1 MTLYERMAEY
11 ALNHRATPADLPAG
25 ELGKSLALFHQS
37 LVEAGLEADGP
48 ENNPRLTA
56 TAADIAPFHLSHFIV
71 AFLPFNSVSKMEE
84 INPILFEVYSF
95 IEWLAGKGDATG
107 LGGINLDSLM
117 RELSGEQPRCLKLSH
132 LLDAEAQRVLEFPP
146 AILAT
151 RATLFRVVK
160 ISRDHLHLQCP
171 CEDDI
176 YSLQLSASILKEVR
190 QADHLDLVIGD
201 AEDRWVILEAS
212 RVFPGAG
219 GDAS

>member
-11 ALNHRATPADLPAG
+11 ALKHRATPADLPAG

-37 LVEAGLEADGP
+37 LVEAGLETDGP
-48 ENNPRLTA
+48 ETQPRLTA
-56 TAADIAPFHLSHFIV
+56 KAADIAPFHLSHFIV
-71 AFLPFNSVSKMEE
+71 AFLPFNSVTEKEE

-95 IEWLAGKGDATG
+95 LEWLAGEGDAPG
-107 LGGINLDSLM
+107 LRGIKLDSLM
-117 RELSGEQPRCLKLSH
+117 RELSAEQPRCLKLSH

-146 AILAT
+146 PILAT

-160 ISRDHLHLQCP
+160 ISGDHLHLQCP
-171 CEDDI
+171 CEEDV
-176 YSLQLSASILKEVR
+176 YSLRLSENILQEVR
-190 QADHLDLVIGD
+190 PADHLDLVIGD

-219 GDAS
+219 GEAS